1 MVLKQFVCIQD
12 ELYIAAYH
20 GQDELLNKLSELITW
35 LSEICLT
42 SLIAL
47 F

>member
-1 MVLKQFVCIQD
+1 MENADILEDGEITIV
-12 ELYIAAYH
+12 
-20 GQDELLNKLSELITW
+20 ITW